1 MRLTVRVTPRGG
13 RDAVEGWV
21 RDDAGRAVLKLRVAA
36 AAADGAA
43 NAAVIALLAQALD
56 IPRSRIAIVRGAT
69 ARVKQ
74 VEAEGLS
81 LADLDRALGRHPR
94 AELGPGFF
102 AYGRNLLFDAEF
114 SCPTAPDGDVPRSGS
129 ARPTP
134 LASPRPPAGPISP
147 LLRAFSSAA

>member
-56 IPRSRIAIVRGAT
+56 VPRSRIAILRGAT

-74 VEAEGLS
+74 VEVDGLS
-81 LADLDRALGRHPR
+81 LADLDRALG
-94 AELGPGFF
+94 
-102 AYGRNLLFDAEF
+102 
-114 SCPTAPDGDVPRSGS
+114 T
-129 ARPTP
+129 
-134 LASPRPPAGPISP
+134 PPAG
-147 LLRAFSSAA
+147 